1 VLGPVRTLVSLG
13 FVGLCV
19 WASFHVSLGGR
30 TFAEHMDRIGRTPEA
45 QELVDGTRA
54 TVQPVL
60 QDAADRVLGERVE
73 APTADAPPAAATK
86 LPPAPAPAQAQAAT
100 PRRPTGPESARV
112 PAAR

>member
-13 FVGLCV
+13 FIGLCV

-60 QDAADRVLGERVE
+60 QGAADRVLGERVE
-73 APTADAPPAAATK
+73 APTADTTTTPVTK
-86 LPPAPAPAQAQAAT
+86 LPPAAAPSAK
-100 PRRPTGPESARV
+100 PRSPTGPESARV
-112 PAAR
+112 PSAR